1 MNEQKSYNDKL
12 RELGVTD
19 ESVEVHQCQD
29 GIGLCVTRYRNQSGE
44 EVAVRF
50 ESALLLSGSLID

>member
-44 EVAVRF
+44 D
-50 ESALLLSGSLID
+50 GGLIRYCIRKLND